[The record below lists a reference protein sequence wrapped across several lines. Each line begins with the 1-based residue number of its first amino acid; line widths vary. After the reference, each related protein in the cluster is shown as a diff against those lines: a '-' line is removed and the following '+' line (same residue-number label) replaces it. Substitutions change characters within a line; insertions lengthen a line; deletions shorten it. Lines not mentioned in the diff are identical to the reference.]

1 MNGRVYDPLSYT
13 DPSGFFFK
21 KLFKGI
27 GKLFKGVARAVKSVL
42 RTITRNIRTIAAI
55 GVLFIPGVNA
65 YASGF
70 VSGLVASGGD
80 LKAGLI
86 NALTA
91 GAFEWV
97 GGVEWATHF
106 GDVAFAAKAVAHGVV
121 GGVSSLAGGGKFK
134 NGAMTAA
141 YAYAFNELRH
151 RFVNPTGK
159 RVRGCDEQGCG
170 EYLADREGRTGK
182 HLGADYISDPGQ
194 EVVAIADGTVARL
207 PSGDYDD
214 IVVGDGKG
222 VSYKLLYLNV
232 DKSLEIGS
240 TVTAGQVLGTAQD
253 ITGRYPGITNHVHV
267 KLRVDSNVVNPED
280 YIEPP

>member
-1 MNGRVYDPLSYT
+1 MNQLTSATTLRGYTGHEMLDSVSLIHMNGRVYDPDLGRFLSADPVIQFPGYSQSYNRYSYVLNNPLSYT

-65 YASGF
+65 YADGF

-121 GGVSSLAGGGKFK
+121 GGVSSLAQGGGFL
-134 NGAMTAA
+134 GGFAAGGVAQFVGGGRWARRVWLTA
-141 YAYAFNELRH
+141 
-151 RFVNPTGK
+151 
-159 RVRGCDEQGCG
+159 
-170 EYLADREGRTGK
+170 
-182 HLGADYISDPGQ
+182 
-194 EVVAIADGTVARL
+194 
-207 PSGDYDD
+207 PSGR
-214 IVVGDGKG
+214 GPRLAK
-222 VSYKLLYLNV
+222 
-232 DKSLEIGS
+232 
-240 TVTAGQVLGTAQD
+240 VL
-253 ITGRYPGITNHVHV
+253 PG
-267 KLRVDSNVVNPED
+267 
-280 YIEPP
+280 